1 MTACIRQRL
10 LIVALALITAFG
22 AGLAQAADLSNT
34 ARATATAPGGAAVNS
49 PTSTANVPVIPAVR
63 AMTVTKT
70 GTYSDTDGDPG
81 FTEGD
86 TIAWSVTVANTGN
99 VTISAITVADPLVS
113 LVCPVSGNN
122 TIASIAP
129 LSNVVCTASYS
140 ITQADIDTN
149 GGGDGDIDNTATAT
163 GSAPGPGGPV
173 IASGSDDV
181 PIVLT
186 PSMTIAKTAYV
197 GGLPPFLG
205 GSGTTPVPDD
215 RPVGT
220 VITYVYVITNTGN
233 SSLTN
238 VTVAD
243 VHDGLGFPVAPGTET
258 PVLVPNGSSDGAVN
272 ASWDTLRP
280 DDQIAFSASYTLTQ
294 ADVDQRQ

>member
-1 MTACIRQRL
+1 LTAG
-10 LIVALALITAFG
+10 G
-22 AGLAQAADLSNT
+22 AGFAMAGDLSNT

-49 PTSTANVPVIPAVR
+49 PTSTVDIPIIPAVR
-63 AMTVTKT
+63 SMSVTKT
-70 GTYSDTDGDPG
+70 GTYSDTDGDTG
-81 FTEGD
+81 FTAGD
-86 TIAWSVTVANTGN
+86 TIAWSVTVQNTGN
-99 VTISAITVADPLVS
+99 VTVSAITVADPLVS
-113 LVCPVSGNN
+113 LVCPVSGDN

-129 LSNVVCTASYS
+129 GASVVCSANYS

-173 IASGSDDV
+173 VAAGSDDV
-181 PIVLT
+181 PIVQA
-186 PSMTIAKTAYV
+186 PSMTVAKSAYE
-197 GGLPPFLG
+197 GGLPPSLG
-205 GSGTTPVPDD
+205 GTGTLVTAD

-220 VITYVYVITNTGN
+220 IITYVYVITNTGN

-243 VHDGLGFPVAPGTET
+243 VHNGLGAPVAPGTET
-258 PVLVPNGSSDGAVN
+258 PVSVANGSSDGAVN

-280 DDQIAFSASYTLTQ
+280 DDQIAFSATYTLTQ